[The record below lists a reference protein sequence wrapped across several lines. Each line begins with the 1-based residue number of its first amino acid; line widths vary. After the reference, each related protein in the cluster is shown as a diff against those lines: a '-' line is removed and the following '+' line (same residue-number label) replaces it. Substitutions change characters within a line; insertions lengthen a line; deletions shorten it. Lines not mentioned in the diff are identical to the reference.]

1 MHGKKCRLIM
11 VQVPK
16 SFRSAKKK

>member
-1 MHGKKCRLIM
+1 M

-16 SFRSAKKK
+16 SFNCLLLFLN